1 MSDFTVLNL
10 PGFNDA
16 RGGLTVLEK
25 SLPFDIQRIYW
36 IYNAAGQT
44 RGGHRHH
51 VTRQALVAVSGEVT
65 VYINDGK
72 HERSVVLSQPGQCLL
87 VEPEDWHTMAF
98 GENGVLLVVASHIYD
113 KSDYID
119 EGYP

>member
-10 PGFNDA
+10 PGFQDE

-25 SLPFDIQRIYW
+25 ILPFDIRRAYW

-51 VTRQALVAVSGEVT
+51 ETRQALVAVSGEVT
-65 VYINDGK
+65 VYMNDGK
-72 HERSVVLSQPGQCLL
+72 QMREVLLSHPGQCLL
-87 VEPEDWHTMAF
+87 VEPEDWHSMTF
-98 GENGVLLVVASHIYD
+98 GDNAVLLVLASHPYD
-113 KSDYID
+113 KNDYIN
-119 EGYP
+119 EAYA